1 MPQGGG
7 GWYLASRRAHK
18 GILMRNEGMQGSRLR
33 SALRSTL
40 HFLGAGLMWLGVSF
54 GLDSFV
60 AAEAIDFASGT
71 ARPAIQLG
79 NVPDHPDQ
87 LLMTPLSRAE
97 RAEWAALVE
106 RLR

>member
-1 MPQGGG
+1 M
-7 GWYLASRRAHK
+7 LV
-18 GILMRNEGMQGSRLR
+18 RNAGMQGSRLR

-40 HFLGAGLMWLGVSF
+40 HYLGAGLMWVGVSF

-60 AAEAIDFASGT
+60 AAEAIDFARGT

-79 NVPDHPDQ
+79 KVPDHPDQ
-87 LLMTPLSRAE
+87 LLMTPLSSAE